1 MSVGRSC
8 AGTRR
13 NSRGSIG
20 FGGIRWFRE
29 QGENHDRESVG
40 SHIFVVWGGT
50 HRRRRR
56 GRRALAVIL
65 DRGTCEGR
73 KIVAMRQIRRRVP
86 LDSRRVARPR
96 SGCGQTGLLSSQ
108 TGLLSSGGWDA
119 PAAAAFSACSDSFI
133 TPSFFGLPAPTTVRL
148 RMMDDVTAGMAIALK
163 TTSLDVRALSSRARG
178 YSYRRRCQVG
188 VKCAVDEC
196 SACAEKFRS
205 S

>member
-96 SGCGQTGLLSSQ
+96 SGCGQTGLLSIADGVVVFRRLGRTRSCS
-108 TGLLSSGGWDA
+108 LL
-119 PAAAAFSACSDSFI
+119 
-133 TPSFFGLPAPTTVRL
+133 RL
-148 RMMDDVTAGMAIALK
+148 LGQFHHPELLRLTRPNHRALAHDGRRDRRHGDRVEDDVARCSR
-163 TTSLDVRALSSRARG
+163 SLVARARVLVSPAMSG
-178 YSYRRRCQVG
+178 RREVRG
-188 VKCAVDEC
+188 
-196 SACAEKFRS
+196 
-205 S
+205 